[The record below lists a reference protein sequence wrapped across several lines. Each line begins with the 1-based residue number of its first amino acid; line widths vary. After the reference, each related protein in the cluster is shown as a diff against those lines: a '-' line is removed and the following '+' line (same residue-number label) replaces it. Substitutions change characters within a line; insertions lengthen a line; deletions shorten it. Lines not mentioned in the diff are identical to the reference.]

1 MNTSE
6 SVLTRWMNL
15 ETFIQSEVRK
25 KQISYINVY
34 VWNLEMVLMNICRAA
49 VGIENKL
56 MDMAG
61 GRKERLG
68 QMERVEWKLTL
79 LYVK

>member
-1 MNTSE
+1 
-6 SVLTRWMNL
+6 
-15 ETFIQSEVRK
+15 
-25 KQISYINVY
+25 
-34 VWNLEMVLMNICRAA
+34 MVLMNICRAA
-49 VGIENKL
+49 VGTENKL